1 MKYVN
6 HINQT
11 TYTDTYSKH
20 KYNILHNKYNLRAIE
35 YMTPIH
41 KTKLKQTKEY

>member
-20 KYNILHNKYNLRAIE
+20 KYNILHNKYTFEGHR
-35 YMTPIH
+35 IH
-41 KTKLKQTKEY
+41 DPNSQNKIKTN